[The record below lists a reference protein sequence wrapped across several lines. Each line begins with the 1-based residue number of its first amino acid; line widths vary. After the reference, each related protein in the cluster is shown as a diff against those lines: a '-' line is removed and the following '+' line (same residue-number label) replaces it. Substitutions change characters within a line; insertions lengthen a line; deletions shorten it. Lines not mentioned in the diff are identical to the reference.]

1 MFPSLPAL
9 AKAAYTSKPTAALAG
24 RTFKRAQKG
33 LFNGKSKMF
42 GNNVPESHQ
51 KTRRTWLP
59 NIQQKTLYSAALDE
73 KLRIKVTASTL
84 RTIDKVGGLDQYLLK
99 SSLDP
104 VLGKLGQKL
113 KEQVIQ
119 ARAAKEN
126 EQAIKAVQ
134 DSMPKNASE
143 LFNFNKPKAASQ

>member
-1 MFPSLPAL
+1 MCDCL
-9 AKAAYTSKPTAALAG
+9 
-24 RTFKRAQKG
+24 
-33 LFNGKSKMF
+33 

-104 VLGKLGQKL
+104 VLGRLGQKL
-113 KEQVIQ
+113 KQQVIE
-119 ARAAKEN
+119 AKAAKEQ
-126 EQAIKAVQ
+126 ERTMKEFQ
-134 DSMPKNASE
+134 DSIPKSASE
-143 LFNFNKPKAASQ
+143 LFNLNKPTKASSRKTQ

>member
-1 MFPSLPAL
+1 ML
-9 AKAAYTSKPTAALAG
+9 A
-24 RTFKRAQKG
+24 
-33 LFNGKSKMF
+33 

-59 NIQQKTLYSAALDE
+59 NIQQKTLYSAALDA

-113 KEQVIQ
+113 KQQVLE
-119 ARAAKEN
+119 ARAAREDAQAL
-126 EQAIKAVQ
+126 QAIR
-134 DSMPKNASE
+134 DSIPKDASE
-143 LFNFNKPKAASQ
+143 LFHFNKPKATSSQRSQ

>member
-1 MFPSLPAL
+1 M
-9 AKAAYTSKPTAALAG
+9 
-24 RTFKRAQKG
+24 
-33 LFNGKSKMF
+33 
-42 GNNVPESHQ
+42 
-51 KTRRTWLP
+51 
-59 NIQQKTLYSAALDE
+59 
-73 KLRIKVTASTL
+73 TASTL